1 MLKIVGSAVFLAGV
15 AGTLLSWNIRK
26 MAPIRR
32 IQIWIDFMNATE
44 YAMEIDHV
52 NMTIYME
59 QATINE
65 PVLMQTIRETGMLL
79 KRKQVPFGE
88 EAWEKVCEKYRKEW
102 DMSEEVW
109 SLILSCKHVFFGK
122 NLTENI
128 EKSKE
133 IRKRLNGLLEEE
145 KRRFAEQKKI
155 YIPVGMLGSCMF
167 LLIFL

>member
-1 MLKIVGSAVFLAGV
+1 MVKLVGSAVFLAGV
-15 AGTLLSWNIRK
+15 AGTLLSWNFK
-26 MAPIRR
+26 EQALIRR
-32 IQIWIDFMNATE
+32 IQTWIDFMNATE

-59 QATINE
+59 HAKINE
-65 PVLMQTIRETGMLL
+65 PVLMQTIRETGSLL
-79 KRKQVPFGE
+79 REQMVPFGE
-88 EAWEKVCEKYRKEW
+88 EAWDIVCEKYRKEW
-102 DMSEEVW
+102 DTSEEVW
-109 SLILSCKHVFFGK
+109 LLILSCKHVFFGK
-122 NLTENI
+122 NLAENM

-133 IRKRLNGLLEEE
+133 IRKRLTGLLEEE